1 MQQTSHHR
9 QADATLENREPE
21 TETGRS
27 WSDGSASSVTAGFLA
42 VLVSFTGPL
51 AIFYQAAQ
59 AAQVDSAS
67 FASWVWGISIGA
79 AVSGIALSWVLR
91 VPVITAWSAPG
102 TALLITLFPALSL
115 NEAIG
120 AYLTAAGILLVIGL
134 SGSFDRLMAHV
145 PKGVASGMMA
155 GILLPFGL
163 NAFRSTGSMP
173 LLAFGMIAAYLVF
186 RRRVPRYS
194 VLLLLVAG
202 VLLAFFTGATRFSGV
217 TLHLVAPHFIAP
229 AWSWSSTFSLALP
242 LVLVTLTGQYLP
254 GMAVLHTSGYAANVR
269 PIMTV
274 NSLVSLA
281 VACTGGITIAIAAIT
296 AAMCTGPDAHE
307 DPRRRYVAGIAN
319 GVFYLLAGLCGGSIV
334 MLFAAL
340 PTELVV
346 TLAGLALLGPIMAN
360 LAGIVVAEDHRE
372 ASVITFLATAS
383 SMSFLGLGSAFWGI
397 AIGMGAYWI
406 LHARVLK
413 GQGKQK

>member
-1 MQQTSHHR
+1 MQQTR
-9 QADATLENREPE
+9 YPGQAAATLD
-21 TETGRS
+21 TSSGRS
-27 WSDGSASSVTAGFLA
+27 WSDWSASSITAGFLA

-59 AAQVDSAS
+59 AAQVDSAT

-91 VPVITAWSAPG
+91 APVITAWSAPG
-102 TALLITLFPALSL
+102 TALLITLFPGLSL
-115 NEAIG
+115 GEAVG
-120 AYLTAAGILLVIGL
+120 AYLTAAGILLLIGL

-173 LLAFGMIAAYLVF
+173 LLAFGMIAAYLLF

-202 VLLAFFTGATRFSGV
+202 VLLAFLTGATRFSSV
-217 TLHLVAPHFIAP
+217 SLQLVAPQFIAP

-319 GVFYLLAGLCGGSIV
+319 GVFYLLAGVCGGSIV

-340 PTELVV
+340 PKELVV

-383 SMSFLGLGSAFWGI
+383 SMSFLGLDSAFWGI

-406 LHARVLK
+406 LHAKHLK
-413 GQGKQK
+413 GQGKQQ